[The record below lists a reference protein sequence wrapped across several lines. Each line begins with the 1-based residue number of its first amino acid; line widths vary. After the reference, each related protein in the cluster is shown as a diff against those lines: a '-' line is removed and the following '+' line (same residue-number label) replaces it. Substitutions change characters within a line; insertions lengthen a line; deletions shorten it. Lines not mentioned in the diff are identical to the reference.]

1 LVFFC
6 VWGGGRPG
14 LLFGGAA
21 LLLLVS
27 FACFLLRGR
36 EGKFYSKKRLRNA
49 RLGSEA
55 RNRRDVTL
63 LRERL
68 LSILSSLSS
77 LKGKRRESSSDE
89 VQFQDGRVG
98 RHGEFCLVVSTPA
111 LVLCCGWLGRFGAAA
126 ARLEMPVARKGK
138 AMVRAQFNFLSY
150 HSSYISHIVLFIISF
165 QLSIWSSRLN

>member
-1 LVFFC
+1 
-6 VWGGGRPG
+6 

-89 VQFQDGRVG
+89 V
-98 RHGEFCLVVSTPA
+98 
-111 LVLCCGWLGRFGAAA
+111 
-126 ARLEMPVARKGK
+126 
-138 AMVRAQFNFLSY
+138 
-150 HSSYISHIVLFIISF
+150 
-165 QLSIWSSRLN
+165 